1 MNNVVNNLP
10 ITLEDIL
17 EAKKKI
23 GSDIIV
29 TNLIFA
35 DKLSKILGAE
45 IYIKPENMQRVRSFK
60 IRGALNKIYSLTE
73 EERARGVIAPSAG
86 NHAQGVAFAA
96 TSLNIKSTIVMPKT
110 APQSKITST
119 IFYGGEVIL
128 ADGST
133 FDEAYDLAKKMA
145 DEKGAT
151 LVHAF
156 DDPKVIAGQGTI
168 GVEIIQELP
177 NVDTVFVP
185 IGGGGLISGIA
196 IAIKSINPNV
206 RIIGVEA
213 ENCPSMQESI
223 KAGHPVKI
231 KSKPTLA
238 DGIAVK
244 APSKLTLGIVT
255 KLVDEIVTVSESE
268 IKDAMSFLIEE
279 CKLVAEGAGA
289 VATAAIISN
298 KVDIKDRK
306 VISLLTGGNIDT
318 NKMIESLEKSLT
330 SKGRRHVISID
341 FDKIKFSD
349 FIEFINPI
357 NAKAYLLTGDDIE
370 ELEECSGPQK
380 MAIYTIKRDEIDII
394 SKWIKNH

>member
-1 MNNVVNNLP
+1 MNNIVKNLP

-17 EAKKKI
+17 AAKKKI
-23 GSDIIV
+23 SSDIIV

-60 IRGALNKIYSLTE
+60 IRGALNKIYSLSE

-110 APQSKITST
+110 APQSKITAT

-133 FDEAYDLAKKMA
+133 FDEAFDLAKKMA
-145 DEKGAT
+145 DEKGIT

-156 DDPKVIAGQGTI
+156 DDQKVIAGQGTI

-196 IAIKSINPNV
+196 IAIKSINPDV

-213 ENCPSMQESI
+213 ENCPSMKESI
-223 KAGHPVKI
+223 KVGHPVKI

-244 APSKLTLGIVT
+244 APSELTLGIVT

-298 KVDIKDRK
+298 KVDIKGKK

-318 NKMIESLEKSLT
+318 NRMIESLEKSLT
-330 SKGRRHVISID
+330 KHGRRHIVGID
-341 FDKIKFSD
+341 FDKIKLND
-349 FIEFINPI
+349 FIEFIKPI

-380 MAIYTIKRDEIDII
+380 MAIYTIKKDEIDCIE
-394 SKWIKNH
+394 KWVKNY